1 MKIALRIEC
10 TTYRG
15 TRQGVPRLA
24 DMLDRLAARAT
35 FLFTLGPGRSRSR
48 LLPRRDIGRTCQ
60 TIMRQTGERGFE
72 TGVCSFDAGAWLRE
86 AASADAE
93 WTEQAL
99 EQAMDRY
106 REIFGHLPEV
116 HGAPGWEMNRHAL
129 RLLQRWGFAFAS
141 DARGSRPF
149 IPVQDAEIVRCPQLP
164 TTLPTLPELL
174 GGGLA
179 PEDALERLL
188 ALTDEA
194 AARPQ
199 VFTLQAETEGMALA
213 PLLEKLLEGW
223 RRRGRELCSLG
234 ELYRSLDAATLPLHQ
249 VVRPRTPG
257 NTHTVLQQGDEF
269 LAPCAASA

>member
-10 TTYRG
+10 TTYHG

-24 DMLDRLAARAT
+24 DMLDRLEARAT
-35 FLFTLGPGRSRSR
+35 FLFTLGPGRSRAR

-72 TGVCSFDAGAWLRE
+72 TGVCSFDADSWLRQ
-86 AASADAE
+86 AASAGAE

-99 EQAMDRY
+99 ERAMDRY

-129 RLLQRWGFAFAS
+129 RLLQRWGFAFGS

-199 VFTLQAETEGMALA
+199 VFALQAETEGMALA

-223 RRRGRELCSLG
+223 RRRGRTPCSLG
-234 ELYRSLDAATLPLHQ
+234 ELYRSLDVATLPLHQ

-257 NTHTVLQQGDEF
+257 QTHTVLQQGDEF
-269 LAPCAASA
+269 LAPCVAST